1 VELRDSEL
9 GQECGGGAAAVLE
22 GEPEEEEGEKTRVRS
37 D

>member
-1 VELRDSEL
+1 MRVSEL

-22 GEPEEEEGEKTRVRS
+22 EEPEEVGGEKTRMGR

>member
-1 VELRDSEL
+1 MRVSEL

-22 GEPEEEEGEKTRVRS
+22 EKPEAGREKTRMRR

>member
-1 VELRDSEL
+1 MELRVSEL

-22 GEPEEEEGEKTRVRS
+22 EKPETGGAKTRMRR